1 MGVNYPINLTIKAFD
16 KASPG
21 LQRITQKLQGL
32 TNSRLMKTFSRFG
45 HDLGQFGEAAGFA
58 KLGKGFGDF
67 GGAVKRVGGEVF
79 TLGARLLA
87 LGGFAAFGLYRIVR
101 GAVDAGDKLAEM
113 AQRTGTSINYF
124 AALGHA
130 AAQADVDQE
139 QFNGSMDQFNKR
151 LGEARANGG
160 PLLALLKKVS
170 PALGEQLKGA
180 KSTEAAMSLMTDA
193 FARLK
198 DPAKRA
204 ALSAAAFGRSGLQM
218 GEFLHS
224 GSAAIQEQMVEY
236 MRLAGS
242 QEEFAKNSGEA
253 DNALKRLGVAMEGLR
268 SRALGPLLPAFS
280 RLAGIV
286 SEFIVK
292 NRDGIRVWAE
302 GAAQAI
308 QRWVDGGGFERL
320 IANVREFLRAASG
333 FLETIGGW
341 KVALT
346 GIAAVMAGPLIASI
360 AALVP
365 ALWSLGAALFG
376 TPLGWLVLGLG
387 AAAVALWKFHAAL
400 GEIWNS
406 GVLGHVGDGLLGILQ
421 MAGGLANLNVDQII
435 EGWSRALNGF
445 QNALTSLDNLST
457 SSKWVLGL
465 LNPGLGGRYVANEIR
480 GMFGG
485 AGDARPVA
493 AGGQSTSAEVA
504 VRFENAPPG
513 LRVSQAP
520 NSSQPVDLDVGYA
533 MTSYAGP

>member
-1 MGVNYPINLTIKAFD
+1 MGVNFPVSISIKAFD
-16 KASPG
+16 KASKP
-21 LQRITQKLQGL
+21 LQAITQKLQGL

-79 TLGARLLA
+79 SLGARLLA

-139 QFNGSMDQFNKR
+139 QFNASMDQFNKR

-224 GSAAIQEQMVEY
+224 GSAAIQEQMAAF
-236 MRLAGS
+236 MRLSGS
-242 QEEFAKNSGEA
+242 QEDFAKNAGEL
-253 DNALKRLGVAMEGLR
+253 DNALRNVETAFLGLR
-268 SRALGPLLPAFS
+268 SAALGALFPAFTK
-280 RLAGIV
+280 LAGIV

-292 NRDGIRVWAE
+292 NRDGIKQWAE

-341 KVALT
+341 KVALA

-365 ALWSLGAALFG
+365 AIYSLGAALLT
-376 TPLGWLVLGLG
+376 TPVGWITLGL
-387 AAAVALWKFHAAL
+387 AAAAFALWKFHAAL

-421 MAGGLANLNVDQII
+421 MAAGLANLNVDQII
-435 EGWSRALNGF
+435 EGWTRALNGF
-445 QNALTSLDNLST
+445 QNALTSLDNLSA

-465 LNPGLGGRYVANEIR
+465 LNPGAAGHFVSNEIK
-480 GMFGG
+480 GLFGG

-493 AGGQSTSAEVA
+493 GGGQSGQTEIVA
-504 VRFENAPPG
+504 RFENAPPG

-520 NSSQPVDLDVGYA
+520 NSSQPIDLDIGYS
-533 MTSYAGP
+533 MSEP